1 MARQQET
8 ALLNQK
14 NMNFRNRKLV
24 ITARTILGLFIIFS
38 GVGGLMMLAS
48 GDMSSVPPHMVAIN
62 DALIQSGIFQYVK
75 VTEIIAGLL
84 LVTGFLPA
92 LGALALVPVM
102 GGVIII
108 NALLTPEFLIFGII
122 VSLFVAYL
130 GYAYWD
136 KYKALFQR

>member
-1 MARQQET
+1 
-8 ALLNQK
+8 
-14 NMNFRNRKLV
+14 
-24 ITARTILGLFIIFS
+24 
-38 GVGGLMMLAS
+38 
-48 GDMSSVPPHMVAIN
+48 MVAIN